1 MQKYRPAHH
10 QGHVPLARHKALSRH
25 WLISPA
31 WRYALT
37 TFDLLEEE
45 RHRSLERTE
54 KHDVEEG
61 SALR

>member
-10 QGHVPLARHKALSRH
+10 QGHAPSARHRAPSRA

-37 TFDLLEEE
+37 TFDLLEDE
-45 RHRSLERTE
+45 RRRSVERMDKSNE
-54 KHDVEEG
+54 VEEG
-61 SALR
+61 